1 MRVFSVIVSV
11 EISTY
16 FCVLQYRPICSHV
29 HINVE
34 RSLVSFCHLP
44 ASIKCVF
51 VDCRL
56 TVVRYSIDPHVAMP
70 IITVKRSL
78 ISFFHLTVEVLCFI
92 KNYLSIML
100 MTEY

>member
-1 MRVFSVIVSV
+1 MRVFSVIVSLLNFLPTFV
-11 EISTY
+11 CYNIDPYAAMSISTWRGHW
-16 FCVLQYRPICSHV
+16 FH
-29 HINVE
+29 
-34 RSLVSFCHLP
+34 FCHLP

-78 ISFFHLTVEVLCFI
+78 ISFFHLTVEVLCI
-92 KNYLSIML
+92 IML